1 MEQEISRISHMIDDM
16 EMKVNVLRWMVEP
29 RGQQQSAETLSSAD
43 SADLA
48 LLSADEEQPGP
59 RPFCQPGQIY
69 VFFMLLAVFLVATT
83 LSVSV
88 IFFT

>member
-1 MEQEISRISHMIDDM
+1 MELEISRVSRMIDDM

-29 RGQQQSAETLSSAD
+29 HGQQQHAETLSSAD

-48 LLSADEEQPGP
+48 LLSVDEEQPGP
-59 RPFCQPGQIY
+59 QPFCPRSQIY
-69 VFFMLLAVFLVATT
+69 MSFLLLAVFLVATAM
-83 LSVSV
+83 SVSV